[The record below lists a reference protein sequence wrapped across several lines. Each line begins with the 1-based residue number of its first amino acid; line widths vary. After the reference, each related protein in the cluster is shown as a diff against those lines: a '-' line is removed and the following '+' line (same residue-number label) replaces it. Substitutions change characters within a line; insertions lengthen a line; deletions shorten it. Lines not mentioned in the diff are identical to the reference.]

1 MPFAD
6 EASLSHDLRPSANKK
21 HFKMDGYVMMRIRIA
36 YKIAFIPKR
45 ISVEISPIW
54 AMGAEEIQKSIAGGM
69 GGGGFRPVADGY
81 IVPSDQQAMVF
92 GSGSRRKTR
101 A

>member
-1 MPFAD
+1 
-6 EASLSHDLRPSANKK
+6 
-21 HFKMDGYVMMRIRIA
+21 MDGYVMMRIRIA

-54 AMGAEEIQKSIAGGM
+54 AMGAKEIQKSIAGGM